1 MSDSADP
8 TPSEETPD
16 SPPAAEVP
24 TSEPAP
30 EPSPEG
36 TSEPAVGEPVAAAEG
51 AEKAKSENSHGL
63 LYGIDDIPPPAETMA
78 LGFQHY
84 LTMFGSTV
92 AIPLILGPKLG
103 IPVDSKDMAALMAT
117 MFFVSGITTLLQT
130 TFGNRL
136 PIVQGGTFSFLA
148 PTFAI
153 CAMAGLANSG
163 WEVRMQHVQG
173 AIILGA
179 IVEIVMGLTGLAG
192 RVLKYVGPITIA
204 PTIALIGLALYQFGA
219 PVAGLD
225 WWMGGLTIFLII
237 LFSQVLRKKSRA
249 FELYPILLAILIAW
263 GVAAAL
269 TAAGVFGPGHPSH
282 VSLDNVRN
290 APYVRIPR
298 PFQWGWPQFGLAAFA
313 GMLAGYLAS
322 VVESIGDYYA
332 CARMSGAPEPDAKL
346 VNRGITF
353 EGIGC
358 LIAGVFGTGNGTTSY
373 SENIGAIGLTRVGS
387 RRVVQVGA
395 AIMLFLGCIGKFG
408 ALFTTI
414 PQPIVGGMYCAL
426 FGMIAAVGLSNLQ
439 RVNLN
444 SSRNLFILG
453 FAFFMGLSMPF
464 YISKHPVSFSAAP
477 TTIALGDTE
486 TVNADAGALAALGL
500 KADATVGQ
508 AKAARDRLVAIYVAP
523 VTKEGETPATTPL
536 PGVNAGH
543 KAALDQAV
551 TALSNKPPP
560 PVPSEPVQAGE
571 PVNAKGAGMKSLG
584 LDNQATIE
592 QARAVRDELVKLQA
606 GPDALPGMD
615 PAHVERL
622 NAAFA
627 SVGNRPVLPDESA
640 KDVLLRTLAN
650 LLNTI
655 GASGMAVAAL
665 LALLLDNIVPGTRE
679 ERGLATPAH

>member
-1 MSDSADP
+1 MS
-8 TPSEETPD
+8 
-16 SPPAAEVP
+16 
-24 TSEPAP
+24 
-30 EPSPEG
+30 
-36 TSEPAVGEPVAAAEG
+36 
-51 AEKAKSENSHGL
+51 NL
-63 LYGIDDIPPPAETMA
+63 IYGIDDVPPIPETLA

-92 AIPLILGPKLG
+92 AIPLFLGPAFG
-103 IPVDSKDMAALMAT
+103 IPANSTDMAALMAT

-153 CAMAGLANSG
+153 CGMASLSNAG

-179 IVEIVMGLTGLAG
+179 IVEIVMGATGLAG

-204 PTIALIGLALYQFGA
+204 PTIALIGLALFEYGA
-219 PVAGLD
+219 PVAGKD

-237 LFSQVLRKKSRA
+237 LFSQILRHKHRA
-249 FELYPILLAILIAW
+249 FELYPILLALLIAW

-290 APYVRIPR
+290 APYFRLPT
-298 PFQWGWPQFGLAAFA
+298 PFQWGWPQFGAAAFM

-332 CARMSGAPEPDAKL
+332 CARMAGAPEPDAKL

-358 LIAGVFGTGNGTTSY
+358 LIAGIFGTGNGTTSY
-373 SENIGAIGLTRVGS
+373 SENIGAIGLTRVAS
-387 RRVVQVGA
+387 RRVVQAGA
-395 AIMLFLGCIGKFG
+395 VIMLLLGCVGKFG

-439 RVNLN
+439 RVDLN

-464 YISKHPVSFSAAP
+464 YVKNNPISFSPPPAH
-477 TTIALGDTE
+477 IALADTAK
-486 TVNADAGALAALGL
+486 VNPDAGALATLGL
-500 KADATVGQ
+500 KPEATVGQ
-508 AKAARDRLVAIYVAP
+508 AKAARDRLLAIYVTPKTADGA
-523 VTKEGETPATTPL
+523 VPATTPL
-536 PGVNAGH
+536 KGINPARAKDLDAAV
-543 KAALDQAV
+543 KALAND
-551 TALSNKPPP
+551 PPP
-560 PVPSEPVQAGE
+560 PLPLEPIQGE
-571 PVNAKGAGMKSLG
+571 GPVYTGGSGMKDLG
-584 LDNQATIE
+584 LSNEATVDE
-592 QARAVRDELVKLQA
+592 ASKVRDEIASLYR
-606 GPDALPGMD
+606 GPGALPGTD
-615 PAHVERL
+615 PAHIGRL
-622 NAAFA
+622 NKAFA
-627 SVGNRPVLPDESA
+627 SVGNRPVKSGEEST
-640 KDVLLRTLAN
+640 KDAFLAFLAN
-650 LLNTI
+650 MLNTI
-655 GASGMAVAAL
+655 GVNGMAIAAM
-665 LALLLDNIVPGTRE
+665 LALILDNVVPGTRE
-679 ERGLATPAH
+679 ERGLAISD